1 MKRVKRE
8 PTVFNKFVQAELA
21 RMKEQVRPSRSE
33 RLEKFEFENDRPDQH
48 RDAPRPTTPTRPFC
62 GREESESRLP
72 VRIQKQD
79 VAD

>member
-33 RLEKFEFENDRPDQH
+33 RLEKFEFENDRPDQTS
-48 RDAPRPTTPTRPFC
+48 RCTQTNDTDTSVLRKRRIRIKVARADPKARC
-62 GREESESRLP
+62 G
-72 VRIQKQD
+72 
-79 VAD
+79 